1 MEAYQVH
8 AAVRSL
14 EQPGKGVGMAHIV
27 IDTLP
32 HYILG
37 RKSALMGEVTPLK
50 QIHHLACGI
59 GPLYGHKPLTL
70 RRERRVDTYSHMHL
84 GLREQSPQPVHLA
97 DARHR
102 DALRAPRKPPGR
114 GKHDIERIKG
124 YLGQADIKVEY
135 QETGRTFDLSVCVYK
150 EHSQASVRITDY
162 HTNIVQIEKNWELIR
177 DDLKD
182 EKIEKANRDVLSME
196 NIWEFVRCADI
207 EDVKETLDK
216 QIECNM
222 KIAREGIRGNYGAN
236 IGSILLKMEGDAV
249 QVRAKAMAAAG
260 SDARMN
266 GCGLPVVINS
276 GSGNQG
282 ITCSVP
288 VLVYGESLNCD
299 IEKIYRAL
307 LLSNLTAIYIKA
319 GIGTLSAYCGAVS
332 AGAAAGAGIAYL
344 HGGGYEEI
352 KHTVVNALAIVSGIV
367 CDGAK
372 ASCAAKIAS
381 SVEAGIVGYY
391 MYLNEQ
397 EFCAGEGIVA
407 EGIDRTIENIGILGK
422 EGMKETNKKII
433 EMMIK

>member
-1 MEAYQVH
+1 MKREDNIYQIYVQILKEELVTAMGCTEPIAISY
-8 AAVRSL
+8 AAAKARAVL
-14 EQPGKGVGMAHIV
+14 GELPEKIV
-27 IDTLP
+27 VKASGSI
-32 HYILG
+32 IKNV
-37 RKSALMGEVTPLK
+37 KSVVVPNTG
-50 QIHHLACGI
+50 
-59 GPLYGHKPLTL
+59 
-70 RRERRVDTYSHMHL
+70 
-84 GLREQSPQPVHLA
+84 GLRGIEAAAAAGVVCGNENKKLEVLSEIESE
-97 DARHR
+97 
-102 DALRAPRKPPGR
+102 
-114 GKHDIERIKG
+114 DIERIKG

-150 EHSQASVRITDY
+150 EHSQACVRITDY
-162 HTNIVQIEKNWELIR
+162 HTNIVQIEKNWEFIR

-222 KIAREGIRGNYGAN
+222 KIAREGIRGNYGTN
-236 IGSILLKMEGDAV
+236 IGSILLKMEGDSV

>member
-1 MEAYQVH
+1 MKREDNIYQIYVQILKEELVTAMGCTEPIAISY
-8 AAVRSL
+8 AAARARAVL
-14 EQPGKGVGMAHIV
+14 GELPEKIV
-27 IDTLP
+27 VKASGSI
-32 HYILG
+32 IKNV
-37 RKSALMGEVTPLK
+37 KSVVVPNTG
-50 QIHHLACGI
+50 
-59 GPLYGHKPLTL
+59 
-70 RRERRVDTYSHMHL
+70 
-84 GLREQSPQPVHLA
+84 GLRGIEAAAAAGVVCGNENKKLEVLSEIESE
-97 DARHR
+97 
-102 DALRAPRKPPGR
+102 
-114 GKHDIERIKG
+114 DIERIKG

-135 QETGRTFDLSVCVYK
+135 QETGHTFDLSVCVYK

-236 IGSILLKMEGDAV
+236 IGSILLKMEGDSV

-276 GSGNQG
+276 GGGNQG

-397 EFCAGEGIVA
+397 EFYAGEGIVA

>member
-1 MEAYQVH
+1 MKREDNIYQIYVQILKEELVTAMGCTEPIAISY
-8 AAVRSL
+8 AAARARAVL
-14 EQPGKGVGMAHIV
+14 GELPEKIV
-27 IDTLP
+27 VKASGSI
-32 HYILG
+32 IKNV
-37 RKSALMGEVTPLK
+37 KSVVVPNTG
-50 QIHHLACGI
+50 
-59 GPLYGHKPLTL
+59 
-70 RRERRVDTYSHMHL
+70 
-84 GLREQSPQPVHLA
+84 GLRGIEAAAAAGVVCGNENKKLEVLSEIESEN
-97 DARHR
+97 
-102 DALRAPRKPPGR
+102 
-114 GKHDIERIKG
+114 IERIKG

-162 HTNIVQIEKNWELIR
+162 HTNIVQIEKNWEFIR

-182 EKIEKANRDVLSME
+182 EKIEKANRDVLSMD

-288 VLVYGESLNCD
+288 ILVYGESLNCD

>member
-1 MEAYQVH
+1 MKREDNIYQIYVQILKEELVTAMGCTEPIAISY
-8 AAVRSL
+8 AAARARAVL
-14 EQPGKGVGMAHIV
+14 GELPEKIV
-27 IDTLP
+27 VKASGSI
-32 HYILG
+32 IKNV
-37 RKSALMGEVTPLK
+37 KSVVVPNTG
-50 QIHHLACGI
+50 
-59 GPLYGHKPLTL
+59 
-70 RRERRVDTYSHMHL
+70 
-84 GLREQSPQPVHLA
+84 GLRGIEAAAAAGVVCGNENKKLEVLSEIESE
-97 DARHR
+97 
-102 DALRAPRKPPGR
+102 
-114 GKHDIERIKG
+114 DIERIKG
-124 YLGQADIKVEY
+124 YLGQADIKVDY

-352 KHTVVNALAIVSGIV
+352 KHTVVNALAIVSGVV

>member
-1 MEAYQVH
+1 MKREDNIYQIYVQILKEELVTAMGCTEPIAISY
-8 AAVRSL
+8 AAAKARAVL
-14 EQPGKGVGMAHIV
+14 GE
-27 IDTLP
+27 LP
-32 HYILG
+32 EKVVVKASGSIIKNV
-37 RKSALMGEVTPLK
+37 KSVVVPNTG
-50 QIHHLACGI
+50 
-59 GPLYGHKPLTL
+59 
-70 RRERRVDTYSHMHL
+70 
-84 GLREQSPQPVHLA
+84 GLRGIEAAAAAGVVCGNENKKLEVLSEIESE
-97 DARHR
+97 
-102 DALRAPRKPPGR
+102 
-114 GKHDIERIKG
+114 DIERIKG

-162 HTNIVQIEKNWELIR
+162 HTNIVQIEKNWEFIR

-236 IGSILLKMEGDAV
+236 IGSILLKMEGDSV

>member
-1 MEAYQVH
+1 MKREDNIYQIYVQILKEELVTAMGCTEPIAISY
-8 AAVRSL
+8 AAAKARAVL
-14 EQPGKGVGMAHIV
+14 GELPEKIV
-27 IDTLP
+27 VKASGSI
-32 HYILG
+32 IKNV
-37 RKSALMGEVTPLK
+37 KSVVVPNTG
-50 QIHHLACGI
+50 
-59 GPLYGHKPLTL
+59 
-70 RRERRVDTYSHMHL
+70 
-84 GLREQSPQPVHLA
+84 GLRGIEAAAAAGVVCGNENKKLEVLSEIESE
-97 DARHR
+97 
-102 DALRAPRKPPGR
+102 
-114 GKHDIERIKG
+114 DIERIKG

-162 HTNIVQIEKNWELIR
+162 HTNIVQIEKNWEFIR

-216 QIECNM
+216 QIEFNM
-222 KIAREGIRGNYGAN
+222 KMASKGIRGNYGAN

>member
-1 MEAYQVH
+1 MKREDNIYQIYVQILKEELVTAMGCTEPIAISY
-8 AAVRSL
+8 AAAKARTVL
-14 EQPGKGVGMAHIV
+14 GELPEKIV
-27 IDTLP
+27 VKASGSI
-32 HYILG
+32 IKNV
-37 RKSALMGEVTPLK
+37 KSVVVPNTG
-50 QIHHLACGI
+50 
-59 GPLYGHKPLTL
+59 
-70 RRERRVDTYSHMHL
+70 
-84 GLREQSPQPVHLA
+84 GLRGIEAAAAAGVVCGNENKKLEVLSEIESE
-97 DARHR
+97 
-102 DALRAPRKPPGR
+102 
-114 GKHDIERIKG
+114 DIERIKG

-162 HTNIVQIEKNWELIR
+162 HTNIVQIEKNWEFIR

-236 IGSILLKMEGDAV
+236 IGSILLKMEGDSV

>member
-1 MEAYQVH
+1 MKREDNIYQIYVQILKEELVTAMGCTEPIAISY
-8 AAVRSL
+8 AAARARAVL
-14 EQPGKGVGMAHIV
+14 GELPEKIV
-27 IDTLP
+27 VKASGSI
-32 HYILG
+32 IKNV
-37 RKSALMGEVTPLK
+37 KSVVVPNTG
-50 QIHHLACGI
+50 
-59 GPLYGHKPLTL
+59 
-70 RRERRVDTYSHMHL
+70 
-84 GLREQSPQPVHLA
+84 GLRGIEAAAAAGVVCGNENKKLEVLSEIESE
-97 DARHR
+97 
-102 DALRAPRKPPGR
+102 
-114 GKHDIERIKG
+114 DIERIKG

-135 QETGRTFDLSVCVYK
+135 QETGHTFDLSVCVYK

-236 IGSILLKMEGDAV
+236 IGSILLKMEGDSV

-288 VLVYGESLNCD
+288 VLVYGESLSCD

-397 EFCAGEGIVA
+397 EFYAGEGIVA

>member
-1 MEAYQVH
+1 MKREDNIYQIYVQILKEELVTAMGCTEPIAISY
-8 AAVRSL
+8 AAAKARAVL
-14 EQPGKGVGMAHIV
+14 GELPEKIV
-27 IDTLP
+27 VKASGSI
-32 HYILG
+32 IKNV
-37 RKSALMGEVTPLK
+37 KSVVVPNTG
-50 QIHHLACGI
+50 
-59 GPLYGHKPLTL
+59 
-70 RRERRVDTYSHMHL
+70 
-84 GLREQSPQPVHLA
+84 GLRGIEAAAAAGVVCGNENKKLEVLSEIESE
-97 DARHR
+97 
-102 DALRAPRKPPGR
+102 
-114 GKHDIERIKG
+114 DIERIKG

-162 HTNIVQIEKNWELIR
+162 HTNIVQIEKNWEFIR

-422 EGMKETNKKII
+422 EEMKGTNKKII

>member
-1 MEAYQVH
+1 MKREDNIYQIYVQILKEELVTAMGCTEPIAISY
-8 AAVRSL
+8 AAAKARAVL
-14 EQPGKGVGMAHIV
+14 GELPEKIV
-27 IDTLP
+27 VKASGSI
-32 HYILG
+32 IKNV
-37 RKSALMGEVTPLK
+37 KSVVVPNTG
-50 QIHHLACGI
+50 
-59 GPLYGHKPLTL
+59 
-70 RRERRVDTYSHMHL
+70 
-84 GLREQSPQPVHLA
+84 GLRGIEAAAAAGVVCGNENKKLEVLSEIESE
-97 DARHR
+97 
-102 DALRAPRKPPGR
+102 
-114 GKHDIERIKG
+114 DIERIKG

-150 EHSQASVRITDY
+150 EHSQACVRITDY

-236 IGSILLKMEGDAV
+236 IGSILLKMEGDSV

>member
-1 MEAYQVH
+1 MKREDNIYQIYVQILKEELVTAMGCTEPIAISY
-8 AAVRSL
+8 AAARARAVL
-14 EQPGKGVGMAHIV
+14 GE
-27 IDTLP
+27 LP
-32 HYILG
+32 EKVVVKASGSIIKNV
-37 RKSALMGEVTPLK
+37 KSVVVPNTG
-50 QIHHLACGI
+50 
-59 GPLYGHKPLTL
+59 
-70 RRERRVDTYSHMHL
+70 
-84 GLREQSPQPVHLA
+84 GLRGIEAAAAAGVVCGNENKKLEVLSEIESE
-97 DARHR
+97 
-102 DALRAPRKPPGR
+102 
-114 GKHDIERIKG
+114 DIERIKG

-150 EHSQASVRITDY
+150 EHSQACVRITDY

-222 KIAREGIRGNYGAN
+222 KIAREGIRGNYGTN
-236 IGSILLKMEGDAV
+236 IGSILLKMEGDSV

>member
-1 MEAYQVH
+1 MKREDNIYQIYVQILKEELVTAMGCTEPIAISY
-8 AAVRSL
+8 AAAKARAVL
-14 EQPGKGVGMAHIV
+14 GELPEKIV
-27 IDTLP
+27 VKASGSI
-32 HYILG
+32 IKNV
-37 RKSALMGEVTPLK
+37 KSVVVPNTG
-50 QIHHLACGI
+50 
-59 GPLYGHKPLTL
+59 
-70 RRERRVDTYSHMHL
+70 
-84 GLREQSPQPVHLA
+84 GLRGIEAAAAAGVVCGNENKKLEVLSEIESE
-97 DARHR
+97 
-102 DALRAPRKPPGR
+102 
-114 GKHDIERIKG
+114 DIERIKG

-135 QETGRTFDLSVCVYK
+135 QETGHTFDLSVCVYK

-236 IGSILLKMEGDAV
+236 IGSILLKMEGDSV

-352 KHTVVNALAIVSGIV
+352 KHTIVNALAIVSGIV

>member
-1 MEAYQVH
+1 MKREDNIYQIYVQILKEELVTAMGCTEPIAISY
-8 AAVRSL
+8 AAAKARAVL
-14 EQPGKGVGMAHIV
+14 GE
-27 IDTLP
+27 LP
-32 HYILG
+32 EKVVVKASGSIIKNV
-37 RKSALMGEVTPLK
+37 KSVVVPNTG
-50 QIHHLACGI
+50 
-59 GPLYGHKPLTL
+59 
-70 RRERRVDTYSHMHL
+70 
-84 GLREQSPQPVHLA
+84 GLRGIEAAAAAGVVCGNENKKLEVLSEIESE
-97 DARHR
+97 
-102 DALRAPRKPPGR
+102 
-114 GKHDIERIKG
+114 DIEHIKG

-162 HTNIVQIEKNWELIR
+162 HTNIVQIEKNWEFIR

-236 IGSILLKMEGDAV
+236 IGSILLKMEGDSV

>member
-1 MEAYQVH
+1 MKREDNIYQIYVQILKEELVTAMGCTEPIAISY
-8 AAVRSL
+8 AAARARAVL
-14 EQPGKGVGMAHIV
+14 GELPEKIV
-27 IDTLP
+27 VKASGSI
-32 HYILG
+32 IKNV
-37 RKSALMGEVTPLK
+37 KSVVVPNTG
-50 QIHHLACGI
+50 
-59 GPLYGHKPLTL
+59 
-70 RRERRVDTYSHMHL
+70 
-84 GLREQSPQPVHLA
+84 GLRGIEAAAAAGVVCGNENKKLEVLSEIESE
-97 DARHR
+97 
-102 DALRAPRKPPGR
+102 
-114 GKHDIERIKG
+114 DIERIKG

-162 HTNIVQIEKNWELIR
+162 HTNIVQIEKNWKFIR

>member
-1 MEAYQVH
+1 MKREDNIYQIYVQILKEELVTAMGCTEPIAISY
-8 AAVRSL
+8 AAARARAVL
-14 EQPGKGVGMAHIV
+14 GELPEKIV
-27 IDTLP
+27 VKASGSI
-32 HYILG
+32 IKNV
-37 RKSALMGEVTPLK
+37 KSVVVPNTG
-50 QIHHLACGI
+50 
-59 GPLYGHKPLTL
+59 
-70 RRERRVDTYSHMHL
+70 
-84 GLREQSPQPVHLA
+84 GLRGIEAAAAAGVVCGNENKKLEVLSEIESE
-97 DARHR
+97 
-102 DALRAPRKPPGR
+102 
-114 GKHDIERIKG
+114 DIERIKG

-222 KIAREGIRGNYGAN
+222 RIAREGIRGNYGAN
-236 IGSILLKMEGDAV
+236 IGSILLKMEGDSV

>member
-1 MEAYQVH
+1 MKREDNIYQIYVQILKEELVTAMGCTEPIAISY
-8 AAVRSL
+8 AAARARAVL
-14 EQPGKGVGMAHIV
+14 GELPEKIV
-27 IDTLP
+27 VKASGSI
-32 HYILG
+32 IKNV
-37 RKSALMGEVTPLK
+37 KSVVVPNTG
-50 QIHHLACGI
+50 
-59 GPLYGHKPLTL
+59 
-70 RRERRVDTYSHMHL
+70 
-84 GLREQSPQPVHLA
+84 GLRGIEAAAAAGVVCGNENKKLEVLSEIESE
-97 DARHR
+97 
-102 DALRAPRKPPGR
+102 
-114 GKHDIERIKG
+114 DIERIKG

-135 QETGRTFDLSVCVYK
+135 QETGHTFDLSVCVYK

-236 IGSILLKMEGDAV
+236 IGSILLKMEGDSV
-249 QVRAKAMAAAG
+249 QVSAKAMAAAG

-397 EFCAGEGIVA
+397 EFYAGEGIVA

>member
-1 MEAYQVH
+1 MKREDNIYQIYVQILKEELVTAMGCTEPIAISY
-8 AAVRSL
+8 AAARARAVL
-14 EQPGKGVGMAHIV
+14 GELPEKIV
-27 IDTLP
+27 VKASGSI
-32 HYILG
+32 IKNV
-37 RKSALMGEVTPLK
+37 KSVVVPNTG
-50 QIHHLACGI
+50 
-59 GPLYGHKPLTL
+59 
-70 RRERRVDTYSHMHL
+70 
-84 GLREQSPQPVHLA
+84 GLRGIEAAAAAGVVCGNENKKLEVLSEIESE
-97 DARHR
+97 
-102 DALRAPRKPPGR
+102 
-114 GKHDIERIKG
+114 DIERIKG

-162 HTNIVQIEKNWELIR
+162 HTNIVQIEKNWEFIR

-236 IGSILLKMEGDAV
+236 IGSILLKMEGDSV

-407 EGIDRTIENIGILGK
+407 EGINRTIENIGILGK

>member
-1 MEAYQVH
+1 MKREDNIYQIYVQILKEELVTAMGCTEPIAISY
-8 AAVRSL
+8 AAAKARAVL
-14 EQPGKGVGMAHIV
+14 GELPEKIV
-27 IDTLP
+27 VKASGSI
-32 HYILG
+32 IKNV
-37 RKSALMGEVTPLK
+37 KSVVVPNTG
-50 QIHHLACGI
+50 
-59 GPLYGHKPLTL
+59 
-70 RRERRVDTYSHMHL
+70 
-84 GLREQSPQPVHLA
+84 GLRGIEAAAAAGVVCGNENKKLEVLSEIESE
-97 DARHR
+97 
-102 DALRAPRKPPGR
+102 
-114 GKHDIERIKG
+114 DIERIKG

-162 HTNIVQIEKNWELIR
+162 HTNIVQIEKNWKFIR

-182 EKIEKANRDVLSME
+182 EKIEKVNRDVLSME

-222 KIAREGIRGNYGAN
+222 KIASEGIRGNYGAN
-236 IGSILLKMEGDAV
+236 IGSILLKMEGDSV

>member
-1 MEAYQVH
+1 MTKEDIKYQAYIQILKEELIPAMGCTEPIALAYAAAKAREVLGCIPERVH
-8 AAVRSL
+8 IGASGSIIKNV
-14 EQPGKGVGMAHIV
+14 
-27 IDTLP
+27 
-32 HYILG
+32 
-37 RKSALMGEVTPLK
+37 KSVVVPNTG
-50 QIHHLACGI
+50 
-59 GPLYGHKPLTL
+59 
-70 RRERRVDTYSHMHL
+70 
-84 GLREQSPQPVHLA
+84 GLRGIEAAAAAGVVCGNENKKLEVLSEIESE
-97 DARHR
+97 
-102 DALRAPRKPPGR
+102 
-114 GKHDIERIKG
+114 DIERIKG

-135 QETGRTFDLSVCVYK
+135 QETGHTFDLSVCVYK

-236 IGSILLKMEGDAV
+236 IGSILLKMEGDSV

-397 EFCAGEGIVA
+397 EFYAGEGIVA

>member
-1 MEAYQVH
+1 MKREDNIYQIYVQILKEELVTAMGCTEPIAISY
-8 AAVRSL
+8 AAARARAVL
-14 EQPGKGVGMAHIV
+14 GELPEKIV
-27 IDTLP
+27 VKASGSI
-32 HYILG
+32 IKNV
-37 RKSALMGEVTPLK
+37 KSVVVPNTG
-50 QIHHLACGI
+50 
-59 GPLYGHKPLTL
+59 
-70 RRERRVDTYSHMHL
+70 
-84 GLREQSPQPVHLA
+84 GLRGIEAAAAAGVVCGNENKKLEVLSEIESE
-97 DARHR
+97 
-102 DALRAPRKPPGR
+102 
-114 GKHDIERIKG
+114 DIERIKG

-135 QETGRTFDLSVCVYK
+135 QETGHTFDLSVCVYK

-236 IGSILLKMEGDAV
+236 IGSILLKMEGDSV

-332 AGAAAGAGIAYL
+332 AGAAVGAGIAYL

-397 EFCAGEGIVA
+397 EFYAGEGIVA

>member
-1 MEAYQVH
+1 MKREDNIYQIYVQILKEELVTAMGCTEPIAISY
-8 AAVRSL
+8 AAERARAVL
-14 EQPGKGVGMAHIV
+14 GELPEKIV
-27 IDTLP
+27 VKASGSI
-32 HYILG
+32 IKNV
-37 RKSALMGEVTPLK
+37 KSVVVPNTG
-50 QIHHLACGI
+50 
-59 GPLYGHKPLTL
+59 
-70 RRERRVDTYSHMHL
+70 
-84 GLREQSPQPVHLA
+84 GLRGIEAAAAAGVVCGNENKKLEVLSEIESE
-97 DARHR
+97 
-102 DALRAPRKPPGR
+102 
-114 GKHDIERIKG
+114 DIERIKG

-135 QETGRTFDLSVCVYK
+135 QETGHTFDLSVCVYK

-236 IGSILLKMEGDAV
+236 IGSILLKMEGDSV

-397 EFCAGEGIVA
+397 EFYAGEGIVA

>member
-1 MEAYQVH
+1 MKREDNIYQIYVQILKEELVTAMGCTEPIAISY
-8 AAVRSL
+8 AAARARAVL
-14 EQPGKGVGMAHIV
+14 GELPEKIV
-27 IDTLP
+27 VKASGSI
-32 HYILG
+32 IKNV
-37 RKSALMGEVTPLK
+37 KSVVVPNTG
-50 QIHHLACGI
+50 
-59 GPLYGHKPLTL
+59 
-70 RRERRVDTYSHMHL
+70 
-84 GLREQSPQPVHLA
+84 GLRGIEAAAAAGVVCGNENKKLEVLSEIESE
-97 DARHR
+97 
-102 DALRAPRKPPGR
+102 
-114 GKHDIERIKG
+114 DIERIKG

-135 QETGRTFDLSVCVYK
+135 QETGHTFDLSVCVYK

-236 IGSILLKMEGDAV
+236 IGSVLLKMEGDSV

-276 GSGNQG
+276 GSGDQG

-397 EFCAGEGIVA
+397 EFYAGEGIVA

>member
-1 MEAYQVH
+1 MKREDNIYQIYVQILKEELVTAMGCTEPIAISY
-8 AAVRSL
+8 AAARARAVL
-14 EQPGKGVGMAHIV
+14 GELPEKIV
-27 IDTLP
+27 VKASGSI
-32 HYILG
+32 IKNV
-37 RKSALMGEVTPLK
+37 KSVVVPNTG
-50 QIHHLACGI
+50 
-59 GPLYGHKPLTL
+59 
-70 RRERRVDTYSHMHL
+70 
-84 GLREQSPQPVHLA
+84 GLRGIEAAAAAGVVCGNENKKLEVLSEIESE
-97 DARHR
+97 
-102 DALRAPRKPPGR
+102 
-114 GKHDIERIKG
+114 DIERIKG

-162 HTNIVQIEKNWELIR
+162 HTNIVQIEKNWEFIR

-222 KIAREGIRGNYGAN
+222 RIAREGIRGNYGAN
-236 IGSILLKMEGDAV
+236 IGSILLKMEGDSV

>member
-1 MEAYQVH
+1 MKREDNIYQIYVQILKEELVTAMGCTEPIAISY
-8 AAVRSL
+8 AAAKAREVL
-14 EQPGKGVGMAHIV
+14 GELPEKIV
-27 IDTLP
+27 VKASGSI
-32 HYILG
+32 IKNV
-37 RKSALMGEVTPLK
+37 KSVVVPNTG
-50 QIHHLACGI
+50 
-59 GPLYGHKPLTL
+59 
-70 RRERRVDTYSHMHL
+70 
-84 GLREQSPQPVHLA
+84 GLRGIEAAAAAGVVCGNENKKLEVLSEIA
-97 DARHR
+97 SE
-102 DALRAPRKPPGR
+102 
-114 GKHDIERIKG
+114 DIERIKG

-222 KIAREGIRGNYGAN
+222 KIAREGIHGNYGAN

>member
-1 MEAYQVH
+1 MKREDNIYQIYVQILKEELVTAMGCTEPIAISY
-8 AAVRSL
+8 AAAKARAVL
-14 EQPGKGVGMAHIV
+14 GELPEKIV
-27 IDTLP
+27 VKASGSI
-32 HYILG
+32 IKNV
-37 RKSALMGEVTPLK
+37 KSVVVPNTG
-50 QIHHLACGI
+50 
-59 GPLYGHKPLTL
+59 
-70 RRERRVDTYSHMHL
+70 
-84 GLREQSPQPVHLA
+84 GLRGIEAAAAAGVVCGNENKKLEVLSEIESE
-97 DARHR
+97 
-102 DALRAPRKPPGR
+102 
-114 GKHDIERIKG
+114 DIERIKG

>member
-1 MEAYQVH
+1 MKREDNIYQIYVQILKEELVTAMGCTEPIAISY
-8 AAVRSL
+8 AAAKARTVL
-14 EQPGKGVGMAHIV
+14 GELPEKIV
-27 IDTLP
+27 VKASGSI
-32 HYILG
+32 IKNV
-37 RKSALMGEVTPLK
+37 KSVVVPNTG
-50 QIHHLACGI
+50 
-59 GPLYGHKPLTL
+59 
-70 RRERRVDTYSHMHL
+70 
-84 GLREQSPQPVHLA
+84 GLRGIEAAAAAGVVCGNENKKLEVLSEIESE
-97 DARHR
+97 
-102 DALRAPRKPPGR
+102 
-114 GKHDIERIKG
+114 DIERIKG

-162 HTNIVQIEKNWELIR
+162 HTNIVQIEKNWEFIR

-236 IGSILLKMEGDAV
+236 IGSILLKMEGDSV
-249 QVRAKAMAAAG
+249 QVHAKAMAAAG

>member
-1 MEAYQVH
+1 MKREDNIYQIYVQILKEELVTAMGCTEPIAISY
-8 AAVRSL
+8 AAARARAVL
-14 EQPGKGVGMAHIV
+14 GELPEKIV
-27 IDTLP
+27 VKASGSI
-32 HYILG
+32 IKNV
-37 RKSALMGEVTPLK
+37 KSVVVPNTG
-50 QIHHLACGI
+50 
-59 GPLYGHKPLTL
+59 
-70 RRERRVDTYSHMHL
+70 
-84 GLREQSPQPVHLA
+84 GLRGIEAAAAAGVVCGNENKKLEVLSEIESE
-97 DARHR
+97 
-102 DALRAPRKPPGR
+102 
-114 GKHDIERIKG
+114 DIERIKG

-162 HTNIVQIEKNWELIR
+162 HTNIVQIEKNWEFIR

-260 SDARMN
+260 CDARRN

>member
-1 MEAYQVH
+1 MKREDNIYQIYVQILKEELVTAMGCTEPIAISY
-8 AAVRSL
+8 AAARARAVL
-14 EQPGKGVGMAHIV
+14 GELPEKIV
-27 IDTLP
+27 VKASGSI
-32 HYILG
+32 IKNV
-37 RKSALMGEVTPLK
+37 KSVVVPNTG
-50 QIHHLACGI
+50 
-59 GPLYGHKPLTL
+59 
-70 RRERRVDTYSHMHL
+70 
-84 GLREQSPQPVHLA
+84 GLRGIEAAAAAGVVCGNENKKLEVLSEIESE
-97 DARHR
+97 
-102 DALRAPRKPPGR
+102 
-114 GKHDIERIKG
+114 DIERIKG

-222 KIAREGIRGNYGAN
+222 EIAREGIRGNYGAN
-236 IGSILLKMEGDAV
+236 IGSILLKMEGDSV

>member
-1 MEAYQVH
+1 MNFKKLTSVLAAGLLSITCATAVNAEDFYGSKTQGGTTISGSSTVTTAKGTSVTVYAEDTAETQSLRASLKSAGSIEAFFKAEGASGLVSEL
-8 AAVRSL
+8 AAVA
-14 EQPGKGVGMAHIV
+14 GNV
-27 IDTLP
+27 
-32 HYILG
+32 
-37 RKSALMGEVTPLK
+37 
-50 QIHHLACGI
+50 
-59 GPLYGHKPLTL
+59 
-70 RRERRVDTYSHMHL
+70 
-84 GLREQSPQPVHLA
+84 
-97 DARHR
+97 
-102 DALRAPRKPPGR
+102 
-114 GKHDIERIKG
+114 
-124 YLGQADIKVEY
+124 
-135 QETGRTFDLSVCVYK
+135 
-150 EHSQASVRITDY
+150 
-162 HTNIVQIEKNWELIR
+162 
-177 DDLKD
+177 DDLVSL
-182 EKIEKANRDVLSME
+182 DV
-196 NIWEFVRCADI
+196 V
-207 EDVKETLDK
+207 DV
-216 QIECNM
+216 
-222 KIAREGIRGNYGAN
+222 N
-236 IGSILLKMEGDAV
+236 IGEATLAEGDSV

-299 IEKIYRAL
+299 IKKIYRAL

-352 KHTVVNALAIVSGIV
+352 KHTIVNALAIVSGIV

>member
-1 MEAYQVH
+1 MKREDNIYQIYVQILKEELVTAMGCTEPIAISY
-8 AAVRSL
+8 AAARARAVL
-14 EQPGKGVGMAHIV
+14 GELPEKIV
-27 IDTLP
+27 VKASGSI
-32 HYILG
+32 IKNV
-37 RKSALMGEVTPLK
+37 KSVVVPNTG
-50 QIHHLACGI
+50 
-59 GPLYGHKPLTL
+59 
-70 RRERRVDTYSHMHL
+70 
-84 GLREQSPQPVHLA
+84 GLRGIEAAAAAGVVCGNENKKLEVLSEIESE
-97 DARHR
+97 
-102 DALRAPRKPPGR
+102 
-114 GKHDIERIKG
+114 DIERIKG

>member
-1 MEAYQVH
+1 MKREDNIYQIYVQILKEELVTAMGCTEPIAISY
-8 AAVRSL
+8 AAARARAVL
-14 EQPGKGVGMAHIV
+14 GELPEKIV
-27 IDTLP
+27 VKASGSI
-32 HYILG
+32 IKNV
-37 RKSALMGEVTPLK
+37 KSVVVPNTG
-50 QIHHLACGI
+50 
-59 GPLYGHKPLTL
+59 
-70 RRERRVDTYSHMHL
+70 
-84 GLREQSPQPVHLA
+84 GLRGIEAAAAAGVVCGNENKKLEVLSEIESE
-97 DARHR
+97 
-102 DALRAPRKPPGR
+102 
-114 GKHDIERIKG
+114 DIERIKG

-162 HTNIVQIEKNWELIR
+162 HTNIVQIEKNWKFIR

-182 EKIEKANRDVLSME
+182 EKIEKVNRDVLSME

-236 IGSILLKMEGDAV
+236 IGSILLKMEGDSV

-407 EGIDRTIENIGILGK
+407 EGIERTIENIGILGK

>member
-1 MEAYQVH
+1 MRMKREDNIYQIYVQILKEELVTAMGCTEPIAISY
-8 AAVRSL
+8 AAARARAVL
-14 EQPGKGVGMAHIV
+14 GELPEKIV
-27 IDTLP
+27 VKASGSI
-32 HYILG
+32 IKNV
-37 RKSALMGEVTPLK
+37 KSVVVPNTG
-50 QIHHLACGI
+50 
-59 GPLYGHKPLTL
+59 
-70 RRERRVDTYSHMHL
+70 
-84 GLREQSPQPVHLA
+84 GLRGIEAAAAAGVVCGNENKKLEVLSEIA
-97 DARHR
+97 SE
-102 DALRAPRKPPGR
+102 
-114 GKHDIERIKG
+114 DIERIKG

-162 HTNIVQIEKNWELIR
+162 HTNIVQIEKNWEFIR
-177 DDLKD
+177 DDLKE

>member
-1 MEAYQVH
+1 MKREDNIYQIYVQILKEELVTAMGCTEPIAISY
-8 AAVRSL
+8 AAAKARTVL
-14 EQPGKGVGMAHIV
+14 GELPEKIV
-27 IDTLP
+27 VKASGSI
-32 HYILG
+32 IKNV
-37 RKSALMGEVTPLK
+37 KSVVVPNTG
-50 QIHHLACGI
+50 
-59 GPLYGHKPLTL
+59 
-70 RRERRVDTYSHMHL
+70 
-84 GLREQSPQPVHLA
+84 GLRGIEAAAAAGVVCGNENKKLEVLSEIESE
-97 DARHR
+97 
-102 DALRAPRKPPGR
+102 
-114 GKHDIERIKG
+114 DIERIKG

-162 HTNIVQIEKNWELIR
+162 HTNIVQIEKNWKFIR

-236 IGSILLKMEGDAV
+236 IGSILLKMEGDSV

-288 VLVYGESLNCD
+288 ILVYGESLNCD

>member
-1 MEAYQVH
+1 MKREDNIYQIYVQILKEELVTAMGCTEPIAISY
-8 AAVRSL
+8 AAAKARAVL
-14 EQPGKGVGMAHIV
+14 GE
-27 IDTLP
+27 LP
-32 HYILG
+32 EKVVVKASGSIIKNV
-37 RKSALMGEVTPLK
+37 KSVVVPNTG
-50 QIHHLACGI
+50 
-59 GPLYGHKPLTL
+59 
-70 RRERRVDTYSHMHL
+70 
-84 GLREQSPQPVHLA
+84 GLRGIEAAAAAGVVCGNENKKLEVLSEIESE
-97 DARHR
+97 
-102 DALRAPRKPPGR
+102 
-114 GKHDIERIKG
+114 DIERIKG
-124 YLGQADIKVEY
+124 YLGQAYIKVEY

-150 EHSQASVRITDY
+150 EHSQACVRITDY

-236 IGSILLKMEGDAV
+236 IGSILLKMEGDSV

>member
-1 MEAYQVH
+1 MKREDNIYQIYVQILKEELVTAMGCTEPIAISY
-8 AAVRSL
+8 AAARARAVL
-14 EQPGKGVGMAHIV
+14 GELPEKIV
-27 IDTLP
+27 VKASGSI
-32 HYILG
+32 IKNV
-37 RKSALMGEVTPLK
+37 KSVVVPNTG
-50 QIHHLACGI
+50 
-59 GPLYGHKPLTL
+59 
-70 RRERRVDTYSHMHL
+70 
-84 GLREQSPQPVHLA
+84 GLRGIEAAAAAGVVCGNENKKLEVLSEIESE
-97 DARHR
+97 
-102 DALRAPRKPPGR
+102 
-114 GKHDIERIKG
+114 DIERIKG

-135 QETGRTFDLSVCVYK
+135 QETGHTFDLSVCVYK

-236 IGSILLKMEGDAV
+236 IGSILLKMEGDSV

-372 ASCAAKIAS
+372 ASCAAKIVS

-397 EFCAGEGIVA
+397 EFYAGEGIVA

>member
-1 MEAYQVH
+1 MKREDNIYQIYVQILKEELVTAMGCTEPIAISY
-8 AAVRSL
+8 AAAKARAVL
-14 EQPGKGVGMAHIV
+14 GELPEKIV
-27 IDTLP
+27 VKASGSI
-32 HYILG
+32 IKNV
-37 RKSALMGEVTPLK
+37 KSVVVPNTG
-50 QIHHLACGI
+50 
-59 GPLYGHKPLTL
+59 
-70 RRERRVDTYSHMHL
+70 
-84 GLREQSPQPVHLA
+84 GLRGIEAAAAAGVVCGNENKKLEVLSEIESE
-97 DARHR
+97 
-102 DALRAPRKPPGR
+102 
-114 GKHDIERIKG
+114 DIERIKG

-135 QETGRTFDLSVCVYK
+135 QETGHTFDLSVCVYK

-236 IGSILLKMEGDAV
+236 IGSVLLKMEGDSV

-319 GIGTLSAYCGAVS
+319 GIGTLSAYCGVVS

-397 EFCAGEGIVA
+397 EFYAGEGIVA